1 MAKISIVPVLAA
13 LLMLAACSSALR
25 IDTLH
30 APDLDLSGYSSFAF
44 VEPLGTDR
52 GGYASLIS
60 QQLKFSIRREME
72 LQGFEFVDHTEQA
85 DLLVNAFTHLDERI
99 RTRQVS
105 EPFMGPTYLN
115 YRYGSYTAWP
125 GYSVR
130 TELQEYT
137 EGTLTIDLIDSATK
151 VMVWEGNARNQ
162 ISEKTRRDAAEALD
176 QAVAGIFAQFP

>member
-1 MAKISIVPVLAA
+1 MRYFLFWLH
-13 LLMLAACSSALR
+13 LLSSRRCSSALR
-25 IDTLH
+25 IETLH
-30 APDLDLSGYSSFAF
+30 APDLNLSGYPSFAF

-60 QQLKFSIRREME
+60 QQFKFSICREME
-72 LQGFEFVDHTEQA
+72 KQGLKCVENTEQA
-85 DLLVNAFTHLDERI
+85 DLLVNAFTHLDKRI

-105 EPFMGPTYLN
+105 DPFMGPTYWD

-137 EGTLTIDLIDSATK
+137 EGTLTIDLIDYAVSWGGK
-151 VMVWEGNARNQ
+151 
-162 ISEKTRRDAAEALD
+162 ALSRHFTT
-176 QAVAGIFAQFP
+176 AYPSRPRVLPEYALFRLFILGVCF